1 LPGPVATADGAD
13 ALDAPA
19 LLRRLGGNRALLAQ
33 VVQLF
38 RTDCTKRMSEL
49 AAAAACQ
56 DWARLRLEAH
66 TLKGTLGNL
75 CANAAYAAALRLEK
89 LARDQSSAELAGAI
103 HGLTAEMDRLQLALA
118 EIDRLALSQSS

>member
-1 LPGPVATADGAD
+1 MDGCPVIDT
-13 ALDAPA
+13 PA

-49 AAAAACQ
+49 TTAAACQ
-56 DWARLRLEAH
+56 DWARLCGETH

-75 CANAAYAAALRLEK
+75 SADGAYAAAMRLEK
-89 LARDQSSAELAGAI
+89 LARDQSSTELAEALQ
-103 HGLTAEMDRLQLALA
+103 GLKA
-118 EIDRLALSQSS
+118 EIDKLQPALMELDRFARSSSS